1 MQIVEI
7 QWTDACSTSGSYDKE
22 DLALIMLVKMTTT
35 GYLIEERDDCYILA
49 TEHYADQ
56 KRWRHIQL
64 IPKTC
69 ITGITKFRKTK

>member
-7 QWTDACSTSGSYDKE
+7 QWTDACSNSGIYDRD
-22 DLALIMLVKMTTT
+22 DLVLLGLISMTTT
-35 GYLIEERDDCYILA
+35 GYLVEERDDCYILA
-49 TEHYADQ
+49 AEHYYESN
-56 KRWRHIQL
+56 RWRHIQL